1 MSRGRR
7 ILRAGGIFAC
17 SVFALLLWSKLK
29 LVSGIPRTAYAT
41 PEQTPEPAQAGGDPA
56 TPAGTHSKA
65 APRDLRH
72 ADAAADEPTRP

>member
-1 MSRGRR
+1 MSRRRR

-41 PEQTPEPAQAGGDPA
+41 PERSPDPEQPAKGDRGPA
-56 TPAGTHSKA
+56 KP
-65 APRDLRH
+65 APRDIRQ
-72 ADAAADEPTRP
+72 AGAAPDDSPRP